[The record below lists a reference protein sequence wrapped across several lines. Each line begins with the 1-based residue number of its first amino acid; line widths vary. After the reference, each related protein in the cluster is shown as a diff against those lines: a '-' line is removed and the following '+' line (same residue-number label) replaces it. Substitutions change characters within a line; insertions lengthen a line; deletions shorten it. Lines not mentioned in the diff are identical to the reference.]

1 MIETS
6 LQDHILCFLQ
16 VERLTC
22 PLMYIVG
29 EDDLSSSAIENANL
43 VDWRIFLLFVF
54 LVLFCFSQF
63 IEIMFDQKYRIVFS
77 YVVFE
82 HLSSKTWIFKLVS
95 RDFLLNASVCAC

>member
-43 VDWRIFLLFVF
+43 VDYLLFVF
-54 LVLFCFSQF
+54 LVLFCF
-63 IEIMFDQKYRIVFS
+63 VFPS
-77 YVVFE
+77 
-82 HLSSKTWIFKLVS
+82 L
-95 RDFLLNASVCAC
+95 

>member
-1 MIETS
+1 
-6 LQDHILCFLQ
+6 
-16 VERLTC
+16 
-22 PLMYIVG
+22 MYIVG

-43 VDWRIFLLFVF
+43 VDYLLFVF